1 MSPFFQIVPV
11 TVICLIK
18 KNYFPDSAVPD
29 MKKSK
34 TDVGEIYK
42 KSMKD
47 LQLIVTEFDHRH
59 HFANKNSSKAPS
71 SATIFRV
78 AQGM

>member
-1 MSPFFQIVPV
+1 
-11 TVICLIK
+11 
-18 KNYFPDSAVPD
+18 

-42 KSMKD
+42 KSMKN
-47 LQLIVTEFDHRH
+47 LQLIVTEFDHCH

>member
-1 MSPFFQIVPV
+1 
-11 TVICLIK
+11 
-18 KNYFPDSAVPD
+18 

-34 TDVGEIYK
+34 TDVEEIYK

-47 LQLIVTEFDHRH
+47 LQLIVTEFDLSGSHRH
-59 HFANKNSSKAPS
+59 HFANSFSSKTPS

-78 AQGM
+78 AQGTIYIFIR